1 MPSTPRMRILILL
14 LALLQLSTAH
24 ADPPRRGRGRAIAGL
39 VLMTAG
45 AAHLAVSVG
54 TGAVYGVD
62 DFRCQPPSCI
72 EGGLGVA
79 MASGFLVAG
88 GVLSAIGI
96 PLYVV
101 GKREQARDR
110 VTAGA
115 R

>member
-1 MPSTPRMRILILL
+1 MRIVVVL
-14 LALLQLSTAH
+14 LALLQLSTAR
-24 ADPPRRGRGRAIAGL
+24 ADPPPRGRGRALAGL
-39 VLMTAG
+39 VLMSAG
-45 AAHLAVSVG
+45 AAHLAVSLG
-54 TGAVYGVD
+54 TGALYGVD
-62 DFRCQPPSCI
+62 DFRCRPPSCI

-101 GKREQARDR
+101 GTRERARAR
-110 VTAGA
+110 VTGGG